1 MKDLCDF
8 ISSNVKQEHFPY
20 LRRNVYTMED
30 QLTAAQIDYRNV
42 MPGGNPGELWL
53 VESWSRDHSAH
64 LWLVQAPCA
73 TPSVSP
79 PRLEPAPTQLHT
91 TSRWGQLYKSVKS

>member
-64 LWLVQAPCA
+64 LWLAARCGGRHQGLAA
-73 TPSVSP
+73 EELRGRG
-79 PRLEPAPTQLHT
+79 PRQVNNQ
-91 TSRWGQLYKSVKS
+91 SQRGV

>member
-1 MKDLCDF
+1 MCDF

-42 MPGGNPGELWL
+42 MPGGNPGE
-53 VESWSRDHSAH
+53 R
-64 LWLVQAPCA
+64 
-73 TPSVSP
+73 
-79 PRLEPAPTQLHT
+79 
-91 TSRWGQLYKSVKS
+91 